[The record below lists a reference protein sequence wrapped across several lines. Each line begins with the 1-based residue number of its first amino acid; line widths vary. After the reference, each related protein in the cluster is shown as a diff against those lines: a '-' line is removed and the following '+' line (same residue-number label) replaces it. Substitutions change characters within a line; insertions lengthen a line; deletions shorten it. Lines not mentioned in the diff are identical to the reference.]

1 MKKLIFVLM
10 LAIIGLSANAQCT
23 KLFDFTKTT
32 GYGFYFNSLYTDG
45 AFLYG
50 MTVDGG
56 TYNYGTIFKIKPDGS
71 GYVKLLD
78 FDGRTNGN
86 SPVGVLISDG
96 TYMYGMTQSV
106 GKSRGTIFKIKPDG
120 SNYVKLFDFADYK
133 SGWGPLGFLT
143 SFKGQLYGMTS
154 LGGTK
159 AKGTAFKI
167 KPDGSGFEEIMDF
180 YSIENGYKPRGA
192 LISDGRFLYGMTL
205 EGGLTNESGDNK
217 YGYGTVFRMKPDGSG
232 FEKLM
237 DFTGAN
243 GRFPEGSLISDG
255 TFLYGMTEMGGQY
268 DGGTVFKIKPDGNG
282 YTQLLEFAGIENGS
296 CPYGSLYYDGDF
308 LYGTTRFGGK
318 NGDGTAFKIKP
329 DGSGYVKL
337 LDFKNDETGRQPIG
351 SLVSDGVFLY
361 GMTMSGGKNDKGTIF
376 KIQLDSSYSP
386 DEITSDT
393 TLKTNNDISPET
405 FVPDS
410 TAEYNPTT
418 DNVVADEPV
427 NLTPMAIEERN
438 IINIITIYP
447 NPANEKITIENS
459 SQNNN
464 ATISIF
470 NNEGQL
476 VLQQTTH
483 QAKTEIA
490 VSTFAN
496 GLYFVKVNNESGIA
510 VKRFIKE

>member
-1 MKKLIFVLM
+1 MKKLIFVLL
-10 LAIIGLSANAQCT
+10 LAIPGLSANAQCT

-78 FDGRTNGN
+78 FDGSTNGS
-86 SPVGVLISDG
+86 SPVGALFSDG
-96 TYMYGMTQSV
+96 NCLYGMTQSV

-120 SNYVKLFDFADYK
+120 RNYVKLFDFADYK
-133 SGWGPLGFLT
+133 SGWGPLGFFT
-143 SFKGQLYGMTS
+143 SHKGQLYGMTS
-154 LGGTK
+154 MGGTK
-159 AKGTAFKI
+159 ARGTTFKI
-167 KPDGSGFEEIMDF
+167 NRDGSGFEEIMDF

-192 LISDGRFLYGMTL
+192 LLSDGRFLYGMTL
-205 EGGLTNESGDNK
+205 EGGLTNDSVGNK
-217 YGYGTVFRMKPDGSG
+217 YGYGTVFKMKPDGSG
-232 FEKLM
+232 FEKLLN
-237 DFTGAN
+237 FTGAN

-255 TFLYGMTEMGGQY
+255 TFLYGMTEMGGKY
-268 DGGTVFKIKPDGNG
+268 DGGTVFKIKPDGSG
-282 YTQLLEFAGIENGS
+282 YMQLLDFAGIANGS

-337 LDFKNDETGRQPIG
+337 LDFENDITGRQPVG
-351 SLVSDGVFLY
+351 SLVSDGRFLY

-376 KIQLDSSYSP
+376 KIQIDSSYVP
-386 DEITSDT
+386 VEITSDST
-393 TLKTNNDISPET
+393 ANTNNEILPQT
-405 FVPDS
+405 FIPDS
-410 TAEYNPTT
+410 TAANDPVT
-418 DNVVADEPV
+418 DHVIAQEPV
-427 NLTPMAIEERN
+427 IRAAITIEEE
-438 IINIITIYP
+438 NIITIYP

-459 SQNNN
+459 ALNND

-476 VLQQTTH
+476 VLQQTTN

-490 VSTFAN
+490 VSTLAN